1 MGRNEHDI
9 SEEKLK
15 ELQRKEALSDSDEYD
30 IQDNTYDRAPL
41 TRQYVKDDVV
51 VKGSQFVDDDDED
64 ILIVNPVTTKPVLED
79 DEDIIV
85 IAKPPVITPPPV
97 EESIDDKYTKK
108 SAPVTKP
115 KNESKVDATPKTEE
129 PVVEKPKKQDPPK
142 NLPAKMKLKEPNE
155 SDRDYIDRENTI
167 HYNGIAEFEK
177 IEKEKPVKTKKQVN
191 LSWLRPVFAA
201 LAIILSVIIAIF
213 LFGLIRD
220 YQANAQAPDAAKLE
234 YVEFVELT
242 NKTLAYENSNC
253 KDFKNVTEQFIIDAI
268 SKDVFIQ
275 EITKIR
281 TNLSSEM
288 TNYSLTTYDHIDV
301 YDIKTLSVDYLKTA
315 INTIDKI
322 LAEKDSDEVA
332 LKTIILSDVNDIM
345 STREQQFNNIVSLI
359 NDTSVKYDIESEL
372 QEGTV
377 YFNVNVEK

>member
-1 MGRNEHDI
+1 MGRNNHDI

-51 VKGSQFVDDDDED
+51 VKGSQFVDDDDD
-64 ILIVNPVTTKPVLED
+64 DVLIVNAPVNKPVLETED
-79 DEDIIV
+79 EDEDIIV
-85 IAKPPVITPPPV
+85 IAKPPVVTPPPV

-108 SAPVTKP
+108 SEPVVETPKAEPKP
-115 KNESKVDATPKTEE
+115 KEE
-129 PVVEKPKKQDPPK
+129 VPVEKPKKQDPAK

-167 HYNGIAEFEK
+167 HYNGIAEFERIK
-177 IEKEKPVKTKKQVN
+177 KEKPAKEKKQAN
-191 LSWLRPVFAA
+191 LSWLKPVIAA
-201 LAIILSVIIAIF
+201 VAIILSVILAIF

-220 YQANAQAPDAAKLE
+220 YQAAAQEPDAVKLE

-242 NKTLAYENSNC
+242 NKTLTYENSNC
-253 KDFKNVTEQFIIDAI
+253 KDFKNVTEQFVIDAI
-268 SKDVFIQ
+268 SKEVFIQ
-275 EITKIR
+275 KLTEIR

-288 TNYSLTTYDHIDV
+288 TNYSLKTYDHIDV

-322 LAEKDSDEVA
+322 LAEKDSDVIT
-332 LKTIILSDVNDIM
+332 LKTIILSDVNDVM
-345 STREQQFNNIVSLI
+345 ATREQQFNNIVSLI
-359 NDTSVKYDIESEL
+359 NDTSAKYDIESEL

-377 YFNVNVEK
+377 YFNVNIEK